1 MKEEVSEK
9 LTYMLNSLEHYIS
22 MDAYNV
28 LEDSEEDPQYSAVTT
43 ANLIK
48 CYIDVKRSL
57 GEPTIYSTV
66 EEYLYDIGF
75 TSEEVKLFE
84 KKRSVEASYYIGKQY

>member
-1 MKEEVSEK
+1 MKENSEK
-9 LTYMLNSLEHYIS
+9 LTYLLNNLEYHIS

-28 LEDSEEDPQYSAVTT
+28 LNDSEADPQYSAVTT

-57 GEPTIYSTV
+57 GEPTPYGTV
-66 EEYLYDIGF
+66 EEYLYDICF
-75 TSEEVKLFE
+75 TSEDVKLFE
-84 KKRSVEASYYIGKQY
+84 KKRAAEACYYVGKQY